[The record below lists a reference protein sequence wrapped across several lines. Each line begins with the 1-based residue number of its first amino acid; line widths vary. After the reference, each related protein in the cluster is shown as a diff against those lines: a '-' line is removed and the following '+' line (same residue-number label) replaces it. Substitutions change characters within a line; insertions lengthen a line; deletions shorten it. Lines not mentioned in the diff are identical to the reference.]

1 MQLRERHILLA
12 ILAVSALL
20 GTAFTFITPVWANVE
35 EPAHFEYIRYIVTY
49 GELPQPGDAD
59 PATRQQIIDSFV
71 WAHRRWGVAGLM
83 RNARVMQAWGIE
95 DEADWQRLRDELPV
109 RAGYETL
116 VGREHTS
123 TEQFGEAPGYY
134 LVAAVSQLFV
144 PGARV
149 ETQLYAARLASV
161 ALGVLSVWLAALT
174 AREMFPERWALRL
187 APPVLLALLP
197 SFVVL
202 QSTVNNTIAAVA
214 AFSFAMYAA
223 IRLVR
228 RGYGVLNL
236 LLVAAAAAAC
246 LLSKTTAYAALPALL
261 LAVPLARQRA
271 WPRWMP
277 VGVGVAGVLLL
288 VLAFEWHW
296 PANWYPVSGRAV
308 QVEDAPDGERV
319 MLLTGEVEPRVLW
332 QVMPAPTVQQL
343 RGQTVTIGAWMRA
356 LEEPVDALVP
366 GLWVAPNEG
375 TLSVI
380 SPEKQNVSIGTEWS
394 FHATVVTIPDDAQ
407 CLAVQIIPQPNPA
420 ETPPIAYDGVVM
432 ATGERP
438 LDEPPIFEDR
448 AARHG
453 EWGGEPFENLV
464 QNGSAERGWPLV
476 RPELGGLDALA
487 LADSVFSL
495 NPRIATFLDWRTNA
509 AILSQSVRWLFSSFW
524 SRFGWTSPG
533 LPVGVVAF
541 LAILTGIS
549 GVGLVISGVRT
560 MRERPLWERRA
571 LALTALAGAAVVGAA
586 IFRLDPIGLPGY
598 CDYYQGRFISTG
610 YYIVPGALPL
620 LTLWYSG
627 LNSLTPQ
634 RGRRWLLALCVA
646 GFFMLTMGT
655 LFGRMIPSYLD
666 AYGVQPVLTLLVRL
680 WGGAA

>member
-1 MQLRERHILLA
+1 
-12 ILAVSALL
+12 
-20 GTAFTFITPVWANVE
+20 
-35 EPAHFEYIRYIVTY
+35 
-49 GELPQPGDAD
+49 
-59 PATRQQIIDSFV
+59 
-71 WAHRRWGVAGLM
+71 
-83 RNARVMQAWGIE
+83 
-95 DEADWQRLRDELPV
+95 
-109 RAGYETL
+109 
-116 VGREHTS
+116 
-123 TEQFGEAPGYY
+123 
-134 LVAAVSQLFV
+134 
-144 PGARV
+144 
-149 ETQLYAARLASV
+149 
-161 ALGVLSVWLAALT
+161 
-174 AREMFPERWALRL
+174 
-187 APPVLLALLP
+187 
-197 SFVVL
+197 
-202 QSTVNNTIAAVA
+202 
-214 AFSFAMYAA
+214 
-223 IRLVR
+223 
-228 RGYGVLNL
+228 
-236 LLVAAAAAAC
+236 
-246 LLSKTTAYAALPALL
+246 
-261 LAVPLARQRA
+261 
-271 WPRWMP
+271 
-277 VGVGVAGVLLL
+277 
-288 VLAFEWHW
+288 
-296 PANWYPVSGRAV
+296 
-308 QVEDAPDGERV
+308 
-319 MLLTGEVEPRVLW
+319 
-332 QVMPAPTVQQL
+332 
-343 RGQTVTIGAWMRA
+343 QTVTIGAWMRA

-380 SPEKQNVSIGTEWS
+380 SPEKQNVSIGTEGS
-394 FHATVVTIPDDAQ
+394 FHATVVTIPDDAECRAVPIAPHPTPADATPTPPDAQ

-586 IFRLDPIGLPGY
+586 IFRL
-598 CDYYQGRFISTG
+598 
-610 YYIVPGALPL
+610 
-620 LTLWYSG
+620 
-627 LNSLTPQ
+627 
-634 RGRRWLLALCVA
+634 
-646 GFFMLTMGT
+646 
-655 LFGRMIPSYLD
+655 
-666 AYGVQPVLTLLVRL
+666 
-680 WGGAA
+680 